1 LAQDHPRSRKP
12 RASGSYPFG
21 TATVCPVPGEESP
34 ATNRA
39 PSHHEDP
46 KIRTRSFLLPA
57 LTALLSAVALSTAS
71 LPAVAA
77 PASPAG
83 SGGAGNATGRYI
95 VQYTPGTDV
104 AAQVSGLHGQ
114 GLAVGRT
121 FEHAIRGAVVTAN
134 PAQAA
139 ALAKSGKV
147 LSVEPD
153 APVKVSG
160 TEQPAPW
167 GLDRADQRALPL
179 SGSYSWTAAGAGV
192 TAYVVD
198 TGILASHTDFGGRVA
213 AGWTAVA
220 DGNGTTDCNGHGT
233 HVAGTVAGSTYGV
246 AKSATL
252 VPVRVLDCSG
262 SGYNSDVVAGL
273 DWIAANHAAG
283 TPAVANLSLGGAASS
298 TVDNAIQAVIDDGVT
313 TVVAAGNSAADACT
327 TSPARVP
334 AAVTVAASDS
344 ADKQASFSNFG
355 SCVDLYAPGV
365 GITSDYYTSTTATAS
380 MSGTSM
386 ASPHTAGAAAVLL
399 SQNPALTP
407 ADVAA
412 ALVSNATP
420 GVIGGATAGT
430 PNRLLFTGT
439 DAAAPAP
446 APAPA
451 PTVTSVSPAGKATA
465 VAVGTNVA
473 ATFSTSVQGVSA
485 GTFVLRNAAG
495 ASIAAAVSYNDTTR
509 TATLDPAANLATDTT
524 YTATLVGGTSAI
536 RDAAGTPLASLSWT
550 FTTGPAPTVTSYS
563 PGSNASLVRRS
574 SNVSATFSE
583 TVQGVDTATFTLKNA
598 STGAVVAA
606 TVYRNGTT
614 NQWILDPQAGLAAK
628 TRYTV
633 TLTGGAT
640 GIQDLAGNPL
650 ASRSWQFTTGS
661 F

>member
-1 LAQDHPRSRKP
+1 MP
-12 RASGSYPFG
+12 
-21 TATVCPVPGEESP
+21 PV
-34 ATNRA
+34 
-39 PSHHEDP
+39 
-46 KIRTRSFLLPA
+46 
-57 LTALLSAVALSTAS
+57 LTALLSATALSAVS
-71 LPAVAA
+71 LPAAAA
-77 PASPAG
+77 PAVPGDSGSP
-83 SGGAGNATGRYI
+83 TGRYI
-95 VQYTPGTDV
+95 IQYAATADV
-104 AAQVSGLHGQ
+104 AAEVSGLRGQ

-153 APVKVSG
+153 APVKVSA

-167 GLDRADQRALPL
+167 GLDRSDQRALPL

-198 TGILASHTDFGGRVA
+198 TGILAAHTDFGGRVA

-233 HVAGTVAGSTYGV
+233 HVAGTVAGATYGI

-298 TVDNAIQAVIDDGVT
+298 TVDSAIQAVLNDGVT
-313 TVVAAGNSAADACT
+313 TVVAAGNSAVDACT
-327 TSPARVP
+327 GSPARVP
-334 AAVTVAASDS
+334 GAVTVAASDS
-344 ADKQASFSNFG
+344 GDKQASFSNFG

-386 ASPHTAGAAAVLL
+386 AAPHTTGAAAVLL
-399 SQNPALTP
+399 SQNPALAP

-412 ALVSNATP
+412 ALVSNATS
-420 GVIGGATAGT
+420 GVISGATTGT
-430 PNRLLFTGT
+430 PNRLLYTGT
-439 DAAAPAP
+439 GATAPAP
-446 APAPA
+446 APVPA
-451 PTVTSVSPAGKATA
+451 PTASAVSPAANATA
-465 VAVGTNVA
+465 VATGSSVA
-473 ATFSTSVQGVSA
+473 ATFSTDVQGVSG

-495 ASIAAAVSYNDTTR
+495 STIAAAVTYNSTTR
-509 TATLDPAANLATDTT
+509 TATLDPAATLAADAT
-524 YTATLVGGTSAI
+524 YTATLVGGSSAI
-536 RDAAGTPLASLSWT
+536 RDAAGTPLVTTSWS

-563 PGSNASLVRRS
+563 PGSNALLVRRS
-574 SNVSATFSE
+574 SNASATFSE
-583 TVQGVDTATFTLKNA
+583 AVQGVGTSTFTLKNA
-598 STGAVVAA
+598 ATGSIVAA

-614 NQWILDPQAGLAAK
+614 NQWILDPQEPLAAK
-628 TRYTV
+628 TRYTL
-633 TLTGGAT
+633 TLTGGAA
-640 GIQDLAGNPL
+640 GIRDLAGNPL

>member
-1 LAQDHPRSRKP
+1 MCFRLLSFWYPPLPR
-12 RASGSYPFG
+12 
-21 TATVCPVPGEESP
+21 
-34 ATNRA
+34 
-39 PSHHEDP
+39 HHKDP
-46 KIRTRSFLLPA
+46 KIRTRFFVLPA
-57 LTALLSAVALSTAS
+57 LTALLSAVGLSTVS
-71 LPAVAA
+71 LPAAAA
-77 PASPAG
+77 PALA
-83 SGGAGNATGRYI
+83 AATGRYI
-95 VQYTPGTDV
+95 VQY
-104 AAQVSGLHGQ
+104 AATADLAAEVSGLRGQ

-121 FEHAIRGAVVTAN
+121 FEHAVRGAVVTAN

-139 ALAKSGKV
+139 ALARSGKV

-167 GLDRADQRALPL
+167 GLDRADQRTLPL

-233 HVAGTVAGSTYGV
+233 HVAGTVAGATYGV

-298 TVDNAIQAVIDDGVT
+298 TVDAAIQAVLDDGVT
-313 TVVAAGNSAADACT
+313 TVVAAGNSAVDACT
-327 TSPARVP
+327 ASPARVP
-334 AAVTVAASDS
+334 GAVTVAASDS

-386 ASPHTAGAAAVLL
+386 AAPHTAGAAAVLL
-399 SQNPALTP
+399 SQNPALAP

-412 ALVSNATP
+412 ALVANATS
-420 GVIGGATAGT
+420 GVIAGASAGT
-430 PNRLLFTGT
+430 PNRLLYTGAT
-439 DAAAPAP
+439 APAP

-451 PTVTSVSPAGKATA
+451 PAVTSVSPAAKATA
-465 VAVGTNVA
+465 VAAGTNVT
-473 ATFSTSVQGVSA
+473 ATFSTAVQGVSA

-495 ASIAAAVSYNDTTR
+495 NSIAATVTYNATTL
-509 TATLDPAANLATDTT
+509 TATLDPAASLAPDAS
-524 YTATLVGGTSAI
+524 YTAILTGGASAI
-536 RDAAGTPLASLSWT
+536 RDAAGTPLASTSWT

-563 PGSNASLVRRS
+563 PGSNALLVRRS
-574 SNVSATFSE
+574 SSISATFSE
-583 TVQGVDTATFTLKNA
+583 AVQGVNTTTFTLKNPA
-598 STGAVVAA
+598 TGAVVAA
-606 TVYRNGTT
+606 TAYRNGTT
-614 NQWILDPQAGLAAK
+614 NQWILDPQETLAAK

-633 TLTGGAT
+633 TLTGGT
-640 GIQDLAGNPL
+640 SGIRDLAGNPL

>member
-1 LAQDHPRSRKP
+1 MP
-12 RASGSYPFG
+12 
-21 TATVCPVPGEESP
+21 PV
-34 ATNRA
+34 
-39 PSHHEDP
+39 
-46 KIRTRSFLLPA
+46 
-57 LTALLSAVALSTAS
+57 LTALLSATALSAVS
-71 LPAVAA
+71 LPAAAA
-77 PASPAG
+77 PAVPGDSGSP
-83 SGGAGNATGRYI
+83 TGRYI
-95 VQYTPGTDV
+95 IQYAATADV
-104 AAQVSGLHGQ
+104 AAEVSGLRGQ

-153 APVKVSG
+153 APVKVSA

-167 GLDRADQRALPL
+167 GLDRSDQRALPL

-198 TGILASHTDFGGRVA
+198 TGILAAHTDFGGRVA

-233 HVAGTVAGSTYGV
+233 HVAGTVAGATYGI

-298 TVDNAIQAVIDDGVT
+298 TVDSAIQAVLNDGVT
-313 TVVAAGNSAADACT
+313 TVVAAGNSAVDACT
-327 TSPARVP
+327 GSPARVP
-334 AAVTVAASDS
+334 GAVTVAASDS
-344 ADKQASFSNFG
+344 GDKQASFSNFG

-386 ASPHTAGAAAVLL
+386 AAPHTTGAAAVLL
-399 SQNPALTP
+399 SQNPALAP

-412 ALVSNATP
+412 ALVSNATS
-420 GVIGGATAGT
+420 GVISGATTGT
-430 PNRLLFTGT
+430 PNRLLYTGT
-439 DAAAPAP
+439 GATAPAP
-446 APAPA
+446 APVPA
-451 PTVTSVSPAGKATA
+451 PTASAVSPAANATA
-465 VAVGTNVA
+465 VATGSNVA
-473 ATFSTSVQGVSA
+473 ATFSTDVQGVSG

-495 ASIAAAVSYNDTTR
+495 STIAAAVTYNSTTR
-509 TATLDPAANLATDTT
+509 TATLDPAATLAADAT
-524 YTATLVGGTSAI
+524 YTATLVGGSSAI
-536 RDAAGTPLASLSWT
+536 RDAAGTPLVTTSWS

-563 PGSNASLVRRS
+563 PGSNALLVRRS
-574 SNVSATFSE
+574 SNASATFSE
-583 TVQGVDTATFTLKNA
+583 AVQGVGTSTFTLKNA
-598 STGAVVAA
+598 ATGSIVAA

-614 NQWILDPQAGLAAK
+614 NQWILDPQEPLAAK
-628 TRYTV
+628 TRYTL
-633 TLTGGAT
+633 TLTGGAA
-640 GIQDLAGNPL
+640 GIRDLAGNPL

>member
-1 LAQDHPRSRKP
+1 LPR
-12 RASGSYPFG
+12 
-21 TATVCPVPGEESP
+21 
-34 ATNRA
+34 
-39 PSHHEDP
+39 HHKDP
-46 KIRTRSFLLPA
+46 KIRTRFFVLPA
-57 LTALLSAVALSTAS
+57 LTALLSAVGLSTVS
-71 LPAVAA
+71 LPAAAA
-77 PASPAG
+77 PAPA
-83 SGGAGNATGRYI
+83 AATGRYI
-95 VQYTPGTDV
+95 VQY
-104 AAQVSGLHGQ
+104 AATADLAAEVSGLRGQ

-121 FEHAIRGAVVTAN
+121 FEHAVRGAVVTAN

-139 ALAKSGKV
+139 ALARSGKV

-153 APVKVSG
+153 APVNVSG

-167 GLDRADQRALPL
+167 GLDRADQRTLPL

-233 HVAGTVAGSTYGV
+233 HVAGTVAGTTYGV

-298 TVDNAIQAVIDDGVT
+298 TVDAAIQAVLDDGVT
-313 TVVAAGNSAADACT
+313 TVVAAGNSAVDACT
-327 TSPARVP
+327 ASPARVP
-334 AAVTVAASDS
+334 GAVTVAASDS

-386 ASPHTAGAAAVLL
+386 AAPHTAGAAAVLL
-399 SQNPALTP
+399 SQNPALAP

-412 ALVSNATP
+412 ALVANATS
-420 GVIGGATAGT
+420 GVIAGASAGT
-430 PNRLLFTGT
+430 PNRLLYTGAT
-439 DAAAPAP
+439 APAP

-451 PTVTSVSPAGKATA
+451 PAVTSVSPAAKATA
-465 VAVGTNVA
+465 VAAGTNVT
-473 ATFSTSVQGVSA
+473 ATFSTAVQGVSA

-495 ASIAAAVSYNDTTR
+495 NSIAATVTYNATTL
-509 TATLDPAANLATDTT
+509 TATLDPAASLAPDAS
-524 YTATLVGGTSAI
+524 YTAILTGGASAI
-536 RDAAGTPLASLSWT
+536 RDAAGTPLASTSWT

-563 PGSNASLVRRS
+563 PGSNALLVRRS
-574 SNVSATFSE
+574 SSISATFSE
-583 TVQGVDTATFTLKNA
+583 AVQGVNTTTFTLKNPA
-598 STGAVVAA
+598 TGAVVAA
-606 TVYRNGTT
+606 TAYRNGTT
-614 NQWILDPQAGLAAK
+614 NQWILDPQETLAAK

-633 TLTGGAT
+633 TLTGGT
-640 GIQDLAGNPL
+640 SGIRDLAGNPL

>member
-1 LAQDHPRSRKP
+1 MP
-12 RASGSYPFG
+12 
-21 TATVCPVPGEESP
+21 PV
-34 ATNRA
+34 
-39 PSHHEDP
+39 
-46 KIRTRSFLLPA
+46 
-57 LTALLSAVALSTAS
+57 LTALLSATALSAVS
-71 LPAVAA
+71 LPAAAA
-77 PASPAG
+77 PAVPGDSGSP
-83 SGGAGNATGRYI
+83 TGRYI
-95 VQYTPGTDV
+95 IQYAATADV
-104 AAQVSGLHGQ
+104 AAEVSGLRDQ

-121 FEHAIRGAVVTAN
+121 FEHAVRGAVVTAN

-153 APVKVSG
+153 APVKISA

-167 GLDRADQRALPL
+167 GLDRSDQRALPL

-198 TGILASHTDFGGRVA
+198 TGILAAHTDFGGRVA

-233 HVAGTVAGSTYGV
+233 HVAGTVAGATYGI

-298 TVDNAIQAVIDDGVT
+298 TVDSAIQAVLNDGVT
-313 TVVAAGNSAADACT
+313 TVVAAGNSAVDACT
-327 TSPARVP
+327 GSPARVP
-334 AAVTVAASDS
+334 GAVTVAASDS
-344 ADKQASFSNFG
+344 GDKQASFSNFG

-386 ASPHTAGAAAVLL
+386 AAPHTTGAAAVLL
-399 SQNPALTP
+399 SQNPALAP

-412 ALVSNATP
+412 ALVANATS
-420 GVIGGATAGT
+420 GVISGATTGT
-430 PNRLLFTGT
+430 PNRLLYTGT
-439 DAAAPAP
+439 GATAPAP
-446 APAPA
+446 APVPA
-451 PTVTSVSPAGKATA
+451 PTASAVSPAANATA
-465 VAVGTNVA
+465 VATGSNVA
-473 ATFSTSVQGVSA
+473 ATFSTDVQGVSG

-495 ASIAAAVSYNDTTR
+495 STIAAAVTYNSTTR
-509 TATLDPAANLATDTT
+509 TATLDPAAALAADAT
-524 YTATLVGGTSAI
+524 YTATLVGGSSAI
-536 RDAAGTPLASLSWT
+536 RDAAGTPLVTTSWS

-563 PGSNASLVRRS
+563 PGSNALLVRRS
-574 SNVSATFSE
+574 SNASATFSE
-583 TVQGVDTATFTLKNA
+583 AVQGVGTSTFTLKNA
-598 STGAVVAA
+598 ATGSIVAA

-614 NQWILDPQAGLAAK
+614 NQWILDPQEPLAAK
-628 TRYTV
+628 TRYTL
-633 TLTGGAT
+633 TLAGGAA
-640 GIQDLAGNPL
+640 GIRDLAGNPL

>member
-1 LAQDHPRSRKP
+1 M
-12 RASGSYPFG
+12 
-21 TATVCPVPGEESP
+21 
-34 ATNRA
+34 
-39 PSHHEDP
+39 
-46 KIRTRSFLLPA
+46 LPA
-57 LTALLSAVALSTAS
+57 LTALLSAVGLSTVS
-71 LPAVAA
+71 LPAAAA
-77 PASPAG
+77 PAPA
-83 SGGAGNATGRYI
+83 AATGRYI
-95 VQYTPGTDV
+95 VQY
-104 AAQVSGLHGQ
+104 AATADLAAEVSGLRGQ

-121 FEHAIRGAVVTAN
+121 FEHAVRGAVVTAN

-139 ALAKSGKV
+139 ALARSGKV

-167 GLDRADQRALPL
+167 GLDRADQRTLPL

-233 HVAGTVAGSTYGV
+233 HVAGTVAGATYGV

-298 TVDNAIQAVIDDGVT
+298 TVDAAIQAVLDDGVT
-313 TVVAAGNSAADACT
+313 TVVAAGNSAVDACT
-327 TSPARVP
+327 ASPARVP
-334 AAVTVAASDS
+334 GAVTVAASDS

-386 ASPHTAGAAAVLL
+386 AAPHTAGAAAVLL
-399 SQNPALTP
+399 SQNPALAP

-412 ALVSNATP
+412 ALVANATS
-420 GVIGGATAGT
+420 GVIAGASAGT
-430 PNRLLFTGT
+430 PNRLLYTGAT
-439 DAAAPAP
+439 APAP

-451 PTVTSVSPAGKATA
+451 PAVTSVSPAAKATA
-465 VAVGTNVA
+465 VAAGTNVT
-473 ATFSTSVQGVSA
+473 ATFSTAVQGVSA

-495 ASIAAAVSYNDTTR
+495 NSIAATVTYNATTLA
-509 TATLDPAANLATDTT
+509 ATLDPAASLAPDAS
-524 YTATLVGGTSAI
+524 YTAILTGGASAI
-536 RDAAGTPLASLSWT
+536 RDAAGTPLASTSWT

-563 PGSNASLVRRS
+563 PGSNALLVRRS
-574 SNVSATFSE
+574 SSISATFSE
-583 TVQGVDTATFTLKNA
+583 AVQGVNTTTFTLKNPA
-598 STGAVVAA
+598 TGAVVAA
-606 TVYRNGTT
+606 TAYRNGTT
-614 NQWILDPQAGLAAK
+614 NQWILDPRETLAAK

-633 TLTGGAT
+633 TLTGGT
-640 GIQDLAGNPL
+640 SGIRDLAGNPL

>member
-1 LAQDHPRSRKP
+1 MCFRLLSFWYPPLPR
-12 RASGSYPFG
+12 
-21 TATVCPVPGEESP
+21 
-34 ATNRA
+34 
-39 PSHHEDP
+39 HHKDP
-46 KIRTRSFLLPA
+46 KIRTRFFVLPA
-57 LTALLSAVALSTAS
+57 LTALLSAVGLSTVS
-71 LPAVAA
+71 LPAAAA
-77 PASPAG
+77 PAPA
-83 SGGAGNATGRYI
+83 AATGRYI
-95 VQYTPGTDV
+95 VQY
-104 AAQVSGLHGQ
+104 AATADLAAEVSGLRGQ

-121 FEHAIRGAVVTAN
+121 FEHAVRGAVVTAN

-139 ALAKSGKV
+139 ALARSGKV

-167 GLDRADQRALPL
+167 GLDRADQRTLPL

-233 HVAGTVAGSTYGV
+233 HVAGTVAGATYGV

-298 TVDNAIQAVIDDGVT
+298 TVDAAIQAVLDDGVT
-313 TVVAAGNSAADACT
+313 TVVAAGNSAVDACT
-327 TSPARVP
+327 ASPARVP
-334 AAVTVAASDS
+334 GAVTVAASDS

-386 ASPHTAGAAAVLL
+386 AAPHTAGAAAVLL
-399 SQNPALTP
+399 SQNPALAP

-412 ALVSNATP
+412 ALVANATS
-420 GVIGGATAGT
+420 GVIAGASAGT
-430 PNRLLFTGT
+430 PNRLLYTGAT
-439 DAAAPAP
+439 APAP

-451 PTVTSVSPAGKATA
+451 PAVTSVSPAAKATA
-465 VAVGTNVA
+465 VAAGTNVT
-473 ATFSTSVQGVSA
+473 ATFSTAVQGVSA

-495 ASIAAAVSYNDTTR
+495 NSIAATVTYNATTL
-509 TATLDPAANLATDTT
+509 TATLDPAASLAPDAS
-524 YTATLVGGTSAI
+524 YTAILTGGASAI
-536 RDAAGTPLASLSWT
+536 RDAAGTPLASTSWT

-563 PGSNASLVRRS
+563 PGSNALLVRRS
-574 SNVSATFSE
+574 SSISATFSE
-583 TVQGVDTATFTLKNA
+583 AVQGVNTTTFTLKNPA
-598 STGAVVAA
+598 TGAVVAA
-606 TVYRNGTT
+606 TAYRNGTT
-614 NQWILDPQAGLAAK
+614 NQWILDPQETLAAK

-633 TLTGGAT
+633 TLTGGT
-640 GIQDLAGNPL
+640 SGIRDLAGNPL

>member
-1 LAQDHPRSRKP
+1 MCFRLLSFWYPPLPR
-12 RASGSYPFG
+12 
-21 TATVCPVPGEESP
+21 
-34 ATNRA
+34 
-39 PSHHEDP
+39 HHKDP
-46 KIRTRSFLLPA
+46 KIRTRFFVLPA
-57 LTALLSAVALSTAS
+57 LTALLSAVGLSTVS
-71 LPAVAA
+71 LPAAAA
-77 PASPAG
+77 PAPA
-83 SGGAGNATGRYI
+83 AATGRYI
-95 VQYTPGTDV
+95 VQY
-104 AAQVSGLHGQ
+104 AATADLAAEVSGLRGQ

-121 FEHAIRGAVVTAN
+121 FEHAVRGAVVTAN

-139 ALAKSGKV
+139 ALARSGKV

-153 APVKVSG
+153 APVNVSG

-167 GLDRADQRALPL
+167 GLDRADQRTLPL

-233 HVAGTVAGSTYGV
+233 HVAGTVAGATYGV

-298 TVDNAIQAVIDDGVT
+298 TVDAAIQAVLDDGVT
-313 TVVAAGNSAADACT
+313 TVVAAGNSAVDACT
-327 TSPARVP
+327 ASPARVP
-334 AAVTVAASDS
+334 GAVTVAASDS

-386 ASPHTAGAAAVLL
+386 AAPHTAGAAAVLL
-399 SQNPALTP
+399 SQNPALAP

-412 ALVSNATP
+412 ALVANATS
-420 GVIGGATAGT
+420 GVIAGASAGT
-430 PNRLLFTGT
+430 PNRLLYTGAT
-439 DAAAPAP
+439 APAP

-451 PTVTSVSPAGKATA
+451 PAVTSVSPAAKATA
-465 VAVGTNVA
+465 VAAGTNVA
-473 ATFSTSVQGVSA
+473 ATFSTAVQGVSA

-495 ASIAAAVSYNDTTR
+495 NSIAATVTYNATTL
-509 TATLDPAANLATDTT
+509 TATLDPAASLAPDAS
-524 YTATLVGGTSAI
+524 YTAILTGGASAI
-536 RDAAGTPLASLSWT
+536 RDAAGTPLASTSWT

-563 PGSNASLVRRS
+563 PGSNALLVRRS
-574 SNVSATFSE
+574 SSISATFSE
-583 TVQGVDTATFTLKNA
+583 AVQGVNTTTFTLKNPA
-598 STGAVVAA
+598 TGAVVAA
-606 TVYRNGTT
+606 TAYRNGTT
-614 NQWILDPQAGLAAK
+614 NQWILDPQETLAAK

-633 TLTGGAT
+633 TLTGGT
-640 GIQDLAGNPL
+640 SGIRDLAGNPL

>member
-1 LAQDHPRSRKP
+1 M
-12 RASGSYPFG
+12 
-21 TATVCPVPGEESP
+21 
-34 ATNRA
+34 
-39 PSHHEDP
+39 
-46 KIRTRSFLLPA
+46 LPA

-71 LPAVAA
+71 LPAAAA
-77 PASPAG
+77 PAAGPPAG
-83 SGGAGNATGRYI
+83 AGSEAGRYI
-95 VQYTPGTDV
+95 VQYVPSADV
-104 AAQVSGLHGQ
+104 AAEVSGLRGQ

-121 FEHAIRGAVVTAN
+121 FEHAIRGAVVTATS
-134 PAQAA
+134 AQAA
-139 ALAKSGKV
+139 ALARSGKV

-153 APVKVSG
+153 AAVKVSG

-179 SGSYSWTAAGAGV
+179 SGSYSWTGAGAGV

-198 TGILASHTDFGGRVA
+198 TGILASHIDFGGRVA

-298 TVDNAIQAVIDDGVT
+298 TVDNAIQAVLNDGVT
-313 TVVAAGNSAADACT
+313 TVVAAGNSAVDACT
-327 TSPARVP
+327 GSPARVP
-334 AAVTVAASDS
+334 GAVTVAASDS

-365 GITSDYYTSTTATAS
+365 GITSDYYTSATATAS

-386 ASPHTAGAAAVLL
+386 AAPHTAGAAALLL
-399 SQNPALTP
+399 SQNPALAP

-412 ALVSNATP
+412 ALVANATP
-420 GVIGGATAGT
+420 GVIAGATTGT
-430 PNRLLFTGT
+430 PNRLLYTGT
-439 DAAAPAP
+439 DVAAPTP

-451 PTVTSVSPAGKATA
+451 PTLTSVSPAAKATA
-465 VAVGTNVA
+465 VAMGTNVTAVFSA
-473 ATFSTSVQGVSA
+473 AVQGVSTA
-485 GTFVLRNAAG
+485 TFVLKNAAG
-495 ASIAAAVSYNDTTR
+495 ATVAATVTYNSTTR
-509 TATLDPAANLATDTT
+509 TATLDPAANLAADAT

-536 RDAAGTPLASLSWT
+536 RDAAGTPLATTSWT
-550 FTTGPAPTVTSYS
+550 FTTGPAPTVSSYS
-563 PGSNASLVRRS
+563 PGSNALLVRRS

-583 TVQGVDTATFTLKNA
+583 AVQGVSTATFTLKNA

-606 TVYRNGTT
+606 SAYRNGTT
-614 NQWILDPQAGLAAK
+614 NQWILDPQGTLAAK

-633 TLTGGAT
+633 TLTGGAA
-640 GIQDLAGNPL
+640 GIRDTAGNPL
-650 ASRSWQFTTGS
+650 TGLSWQFTTGS

>member
-1 LAQDHPRSRKP
+1 MP
-12 RASGSYPFG
+12 
-21 TATVCPVPGEESP
+21 PV
-34 ATNRA
+34 
-39 PSHHEDP
+39 
-46 KIRTRSFLLPA
+46 
-57 LTALLSAVALSTAS
+57 LTALLSATALSAVS
-71 LPAVAA
+71 LPAAAA
-77 PASPAG
+77 PAVPGDSGSP
-83 SGGAGNATGRYI
+83 TGRYI
-95 VQYTPGTDV
+95 IQYAATADV
-104 AAQVSGLHGQ
+104 AAEVSGLRGQ

-153 APVKVSG
+153 APVKISA

-167 GLDRADQRALPL
+167 GLDRSDQRALPL

-198 TGILASHTDFGGRVA
+198 TGILAAHTDFGGRVA

-233 HVAGTVAGSTYGV
+233 HVAGTVAGATYGI

-298 TVDNAIQAVIDDGVT
+298 TVDSAIQAVLNDGVT
-313 TVVAAGNSAADACT
+313 TVVAAGNSAVDACT
-327 TSPARVP
+327 GSPARVP
-334 AAVTVAASDS
+334 GAVTVAASDS
-344 ADKQASFSNFG
+344 GDKQASFSNFG

-386 ASPHTAGAAAVLL
+386 AAPHTTGAAAVLL
-399 SQNPALTP
+399 SQNPALAP

-412 ALVSNATP
+412 ALVSNATS
-420 GVIGGATAGT
+420 GVISGATTGT
-430 PNRLLFTGT
+430 PNRLLYTGT
-439 DAAAPAP
+439 GATAPAP
-446 APAPA
+446 APVPA
-451 PTVTSVSPAGKATA
+451 PTASAVSPAANATA
-465 VAVGTNVA
+465 VATGSNVA
-473 ATFSTSVQGVSA
+473 ATFSTDVQGVS
-485 GTFVLRNAAG
+485 GGPFVLRNAAG
-495 ASIAAAVSYNDTTR
+495 STIAAAVTYNSTTR
-509 TATLDPAANLATDTT
+509 TATLDPAAALAADAT
-524 YTATLVGGTSAI
+524 YTATLVGGSSAI
-536 RDAAGTPLASLSWT
+536 RDAAGTPLVTTSWS

-563 PGSNASLVRRS
+563 PGSNALLVRRS
-574 SNVSATFSE
+574 SNASATFSE
-583 TVQGVDTATFTLKNA
+583 AVQGVGTSTFTLKNA
-598 STGAVVAA
+598 ATGSIVAA

-614 NQWILDPQAGLAAK
+614 NQWILDPQEPLAAK
-628 TRYTV
+628 TRYTL
-633 TLTGGAT
+633 TLAGGAA
-640 GIQDLAGNPL
+640 GIRDLAGNPL

>member
-1 LAQDHPRSRKP
+1 MP
-12 RASGSYPFG
+12 
-21 TATVCPVPGEESP
+21 PV
-34 ATNRA
+34 
-39 PSHHEDP
+39 
-46 KIRTRSFLLPA
+46 
-57 LTALLSAVALSTAS
+57 LTALLSATALSAVS
-71 LPAVAA
+71 LPAAAA
-77 PASPAG
+77 PAVPGDSGSP
-83 SGGAGNATGRYI
+83 TGRYI
-95 VQYTPGTDV
+95 IQYAATADV
-104 AAQVSGLHGQ
+104 AAEVSGLRGQ

-153 APVKVSG
+153 APVKVSA

-167 GLDRADQRALPL
+167 GLDRSDQRALPL

-198 TGILASHTDFGGRVA
+198 TGILAAHTDFGGRVA

-233 HVAGTVAGSTYGV
+233 HVAGTVAGATYGI

-298 TVDNAIQAVIDDGVT
+298 TVDSAIQAVLNDGVT
-313 TVVAAGNSAADACT
+313 TVVAAGNSAVDACT
-327 TSPARVP
+327 GSPARVP
-334 AAVTVAASDS
+334 GAVTVAASDS
-344 ADKQASFSNFG
+344 GDKQASFSNFG

-365 GITSDYYTSTTATAS
+365 GITSDYYTSATATAS

-386 ASPHTAGAAAVLL
+386 AAPHTTGAAAVLL
-399 SQNPALTP
+399 SQNPALAP

-412 ALVSNATP
+412 ALVANATS
-420 GVIGGATAGT
+420 GVISGATTGT
-430 PNRLLFTGT
+430 PNRLLYTGT
-439 DAAAPAP
+439 GATAPAP
-446 APAPA
+446 APVPA
-451 PTVTSVSPAGKATA
+451 PTASAVSPAANATA
-465 VAVGTNVA
+465 VATGSNVA
-473 ATFSTSVQGVSA
+473 ATFGTDVQGVSG

-495 ASIAAAVSYNDTTR
+495 STIAAAVTYNSTTR
-509 TATLDPAANLATDTT
+509 TATLDPAATLAADAT
-524 YTATLVGGTSAI
+524 YTATLVGGSSAI
-536 RDAAGTPLASLSWT
+536 RDAAGTPLVTTSWS

-563 PGSNASLVRRS
+563 PGSNALLVRRS
-574 SNVSATFSE
+574 SNASATFSE
-583 TVQGVDTATFTLKNA
+583 AVQGVGTSTFTLKNA
-598 STGAVVAA
+598 ATGSIVAA

-614 NQWILDPQAGLAAK
+614 NQWILDPQEPLAAK
-628 TRYTV
+628 TRYTL
-633 TLTGGAT
+633 TLAGGAA
-640 GIQDLAGNPL
+640 GIRDLAGNPL

>member
-1 LAQDHPRSRKP
+1 LPR
-12 RASGSYPFG
+12 
-21 TATVCPVPGEESP
+21 
-34 ATNRA
+34 
-39 PSHHEDP
+39 HHKDP
-46 KIRTRSFLLPA
+46 KIRTRFFVLPA
-57 LTALLSAVALSTAS
+57 LTALLSAVGLSTVS
-71 LPAVAA
+71 LPAAAA
-77 PASPAG
+77 PAPA
-83 SGGAGNATGRYI
+83 AATGRYI
-95 VQYTPGTDV
+95 VQY
-104 AAQVSGLHGQ
+104 AATADLAAEVSGLRGQ

-121 FEHAIRGAVVTAN
+121 FEHAVRGAVVTAN

-139 ALAKSGKV
+139 ALARSGKV

-167 GLDRADQRALPL
+167 GLDRADQRTLPL

-233 HVAGTVAGSTYGV
+233 HVAGTVAGATYGV

-298 TVDNAIQAVIDDGVT
+298 TVDAAIQAVLDDGVT
-313 TVVAAGNSAADACT
+313 TVVAAGNSAVDACT
-327 TSPARVP
+327 ASPARVP
-334 AAVTVAASDS
+334 GAVTVAASDS

-386 ASPHTAGAAAVLL
+386 AAPHTAGAAAVLL
-399 SQNPALTP
+399 SQNPALAP

-412 ALVSNATP
+412 ALVANATS
-420 GVIGGATAGT
+420 GVIAGASAGT
-430 PNRLLFTGT
+430 PNRLLYTGAT
-439 DAAAPAP
+439 APAP

-451 PTVTSVSPAGKATA
+451 PAVTSVSPAAKATA
-465 VAVGTNVA
+465 VAAGTNVT
-473 ATFSTSVQGVSA
+473 ATFSTAVQGVSA

-495 ASIAAAVSYNDTTR
+495 NSIAATVTYNATTL
-509 TATLDPAANLATDTT
+509 TATLDPAASLAPDAS
-524 YTATLVGGTSAI
+524 YTAILTGGASAI
-536 RDAAGTPLASLSWT
+536 RDAAGTPLASTSWT

-563 PGSNASLVRRS
+563 PGSNALLVRRS
-574 SNVSATFSE
+574 SSISATFSE
-583 TVQGVDTATFTLKNA
+583 AVQGVNTTTFTLKNPA
-598 STGAVVAA
+598 TGAVVAA
-606 TVYRNGTT
+606 TAYRNGTT
-614 NQWILDPQAGLAAK
+614 NQWILDPQETLAAK

-633 TLTGGAT
+633 TLTGGT
-640 GIQDLAGNPL
+640 SGIRDLAGNPL

>member
-1 LAQDHPRSRKP
+1 LPR
-12 RASGSYPFG
+12 
-21 TATVCPVPGEESP
+21 
-34 ATNRA
+34 
-39 PSHHEDP
+39 HHKDP
-46 KIRTRSFLLPA
+46 KIRTRFFVLPA
-57 LTALLSAVALSTAS
+57 LTALLSAVGLSTVS
-71 LPAVAA
+71 LPAAAA
-77 PASPAG
+77 PAPA
-83 SGGAGNATGRYI
+83 AATGRYI
-95 VQYTPGTDV
+95 VQY
-104 AAQVSGLHGQ
+104 AATADLAAEVSGLRGQ

-121 FEHAIRGAVVTAN
+121 FEHAVRGAVVTAN

-139 ALAKSGKV
+139 ALARSGKV

-167 GLDRADQRALPL
+167 GLDRADQRTLPL

-233 HVAGTVAGSTYGV
+233 HVAGTVAGATYGV

-298 TVDNAIQAVIDDGVT
+298 TVDAAIQAVLDDGVT
-313 TVVAAGNSAADACT
+313 TVVAAGNSAVDACT
-327 TSPARVP
+327 ASPARVP
-334 AAVTVAASDS
+334 GAVTVAASDS

-386 ASPHTAGAAAVLL
+386 AAPHTAGAAAVLL
-399 SQNPALTP
+399 SQNPALAP
-407 ADVAA
+407 ADVTA
-412 ALVSNATP
+412 ALVANATS
-420 GVIGGATAGT
+420 GVIAGASAGT
-430 PNRLLFTGT
+430 PNRLLYTGAT
-439 DAAAPAP
+439 APAP

-451 PTVTSVSPAGKATA
+451 PAVTSVSPAAKATA
-465 VAVGTNVA
+465 VAAGTNVT
-473 ATFSTSVQGVSA
+473 ATFSTAVQGVSA

-495 ASIAAAVSYNDTTR
+495 NSIAATVTYNATTL
-509 TATLDPAANLATDTT
+509 TATLDPAASLAPDAS
-524 YTATLVGGTSAI
+524 YTAILTGGASAI
-536 RDAAGTPLASLSWT
+536 RDAAGTPLASTSWT

-563 PGSNASLVRRS
+563 PGSNALLVRRS
-574 SNVSATFSE
+574 SSISATFSE
-583 TVQGVDTATFTLKNA
+583 AVQGVNTTTFTLKNPA
-598 STGAVVAA
+598 TGAVVAA
-606 TVYRNGTT
+606 TAYRNGTT
-614 NQWILDPQAGLAAK
+614 NQWILDPQETLAAK

-633 TLTGGAT
+633 TLTGGT
-640 GIQDLAGNPL
+640 SGIRDLAGNPL

>member
-1 LAQDHPRSRKP
+1 M
-12 RASGSYPFG
+12 
-21 TATVCPVPGEESP
+21 
-34 ATNRA
+34 
-39 PSHHEDP
+39 
-46 KIRTRSFLLPA
+46 LPA

-71 LPAVAA
+71 LPAAAA
-77 PASPAG
+77 PAAGPPAG
-83 SGGAGNATGRYI
+83 AGSEAGRYI
-95 VQYTPGTDV
+95 VQYVPSADV
-104 AAQVSGLHGQ
+104 AAEVSGLRGQ

-121 FEHAIRGAVVTAN
+121 FEHAIRGAVVTATS
-134 PAQAA
+134 AQAA
-139 ALAKSGKV
+139 ALARSGKV

-153 APVKVSG
+153 AAVKVSG

-179 SGSYSWTAAGAGV
+179 SGSYSWTGAGAGV

-298 TVDNAIQAVIDDGVT
+298 TVDNAIQAVLNDGVT
-313 TVVAAGNSAADACT
+313 TVVAAGNSAVDACT
-327 TSPARVP
+327 GSPARVP
-334 AAVTVAASDS
+334 GAVTVAASDS

-365 GITSDYYTSTTATAS
+365 GITSDYYTSATATAS

-386 ASPHTAGAAAVLL
+386 AAPHTAGAAALLL
-399 SQNPALTP
+399 SQNPALAP

-412 ALVSNATP
+412 ALVANATP
-420 GVIGGATAGT
+420 GVIAGATTGT
-430 PNRLLFTGT
+430 PNRLLYTGT
-439 DAAAPAP
+439 DVAAPTP

-451 PTVTSVSPAGKATA
+451 PTLTSVSPAAKATA
-465 VAVGTNVA
+465 VAMGTNVTAVFSA
-473 ATFSTSVQGVSA
+473 AVQGVST
-485 GTFVLRNAAG
+485 GTFVLKNAAG
-495 ASIAAAVSYNDTTR
+495 ATVAATVTYNSTTR
-509 TATLDPAANLATDTT
+509 TATLDPAANLAADAT
-524 YTATLVGGTSAI
+524 YTATLVGGPSAI
-536 RDAAGTPLASLSWT
+536 RDAAGTPLATTSWT
-550 FTTGPAPTVTSYS
+550 FTTGPAPTVSSYS
-563 PGSNASLVRRS
+563 PGSNALLVRRS

-583 TVQGVDTATFTLKNA
+583 AVQGVSTATFTLKNA

-606 TVYRNGTT
+606 SAYRNGTT
-614 NQWILDPQAGLAAK
+614 NQWILDPQGTLAAK

-633 TLTGGAT
+633 TLTGGAA
-640 GIQDLAGNPL
+640 GIRDTAGNTL
-650 ASRSWQFTTGS
+650 TGLSWQFTTGS

>member
-1 LAQDHPRSRKP
+1 MPR
-12 RASGSYPFG
+12 
-21 TATVCPVPGEESP
+21 
-34 ATNRA
+34 
-39 PSHHEDP
+39 HHKDP
-46 KIRTRSFLLPA
+46 KIRTRFFVLPA
-57 LTALLSAVALSTAS
+57 LTALLSAVGLSTVS
-71 LPAVAA
+71 LPAAAA
-77 PASPAG
+77 PAPA
-83 SGGAGNATGRYI
+83 AATGRYI
-95 VQYTPGTDV
+95 VQY
-104 AAQVSGLHGQ
+104 AATADLAAEVSGLRGQ

-121 FEHAIRGAVVTAN
+121 FEHAVRGAVVTAN

-139 ALAKSGKV
+139 ALARSGKV

-153 APVKVSG
+153 APVNVSG

-167 GLDRADQRALPL
+167 GLDRADQRTLPL

-233 HVAGTVAGSTYGV
+233 HVAGTVAGATYGV

-298 TVDNAIQAVIDDGVT
+298 TVDAAIQAVLDDGVT
-313 TVVAAGNSAADACT
+313 TVVAAGNSAVDACT
-327 TSPARVP
+327 ASPARVP
-334 AAVTVAASDS
+334 GAVTVAASDS

-386 ASPHTAGAAAVLL
+386 AAPHTAGAAAVLL
-399 SQNPALTP
+399 SQNPALAP

-412 ALVSNATP
+412 ALVANATS
-420 GVIGGATAGT
+420 GVIAGASAGT
-430 PNRLLFTGT
+430 PNRLLYTGAT
-439 DAAAPAP
+439 APAP

-451 PTVTSVSPAGKATA
+451 PAVTSVSPAAKATA
-465 VAVGTNVA
+465 VAAGTNVT
-473 ATFSTSVQGVSA
+473 ATFSTAVQGVSA

-495 ASIAAAVSYNDTTR
+495 NSIAATVTYNATTLA
-509 TATLDPAANLATDTT
+509 ATLDPAASLAPDAS
-524 YTATLVGGTSAI
+524 YTAILTGGASAI
-536 RDAAGTPLASLSWT
+536 RDAAGTPLASTSWT

-563 PGSNASLVRRS
+563 PGSNALLVRRS
-574 SNVSATFSE
+574 SSISATFSE
-583 TVQGVDTATFTLKNA
+583 AVQGVNTTTFTLKNPA
-598 STGAVVAA
+598 TGAVVAA
-606 TVYRNGTT
+606 TAYRNGTT
-614 NQWILDPQAGLAAK
+614 NQWILDPRETLAAK

-633 TLTGGAT
+633 TLTGGT
-640 GIQDLAGNPL
+640 SGIRDVAGNPL